1 MPPRLFRNRVFLI
14 ASGIGFV
21 VGFAMFGAITFLP
34 VYMQQVRGV
43 SATESGLRLVPLM
56 AGLLLTSLASGQI
69 ISRTGRYKLFPILGC
84 GCFTVGL
91 FLLSRLDEHTGVAES
106 SVYMFVLGIGL
117 GMVMQVLVLAVQN
130 AVDYRD
136 LGTATSAATFFRTI
150 GSCIGVAVFG
160 TVFTTE
166 LTKHLA
172 VGVPPT
178 AVGKCSPATLTGP
191 SGVLT
196 QCPAEVQAWFVG
208 AYATAIHIV
217 FLSAVPVGIVAF
229 GLAFLLPE
237 VRLRTATRT
246 TDTGE
251 AFGIPTARTSLEELQ
266 LALSR
271 HLSRENRLRGYQLVA
286 QRANVDLEPG
296 EAWMLNRVS
305 REGFRQVDV
314 MAQSSQTPVGRVREV
329 AAALTQRGYVTIDGE
344 TVSVTESGRGV
355 AALLVAA
362 QEEILNEF
370 LEEWSPNEHPD
381 VKAMVHDVSAWLS
394 GEHRAMVGA
403 GPRPDRRKIDHDLS

>member
-1 MPPRLFRNRVFLI
+1 
-14 ASGIGFV
+14 
-21 VGFAMFGAITFLP
+21 LP
-34 VYMQQVRGV
+34 LYLQQVRGV

-91 FLLSRLDEHTGVAES
+91 FLLSRMNQRTGVVES
-106 SVYMFVLGIGL
+106 SLYMFVLGIGL

-130 AVDYRD
+130 AVEYRD

-160 TVFTTE
+160 TVFTAE

-172 VGVPPT
+172 VGIPPT
-178 AVGKCSPATLTGP
+178 AVGQCSPTTLAGP

-196 QCPAEVQAWFVG
+196 QCPAEVQAWFID

-229 GLAFLLPE
+229 GLAFLMPE

-286 QRANVDLEPG
+286 ERANVDLEPG

-305 REGFRQVDV
+305 REGSRVVDV
-314 MAQSSQTPVGRVREV
+314 MAQASKTPLGRVRDV
-329 AAALTQRGYVTIDGE
+329 AAALAQRGYVTIDGE
-344 TVSVTESGRGV
+344 TVSVTESGQQV
-355 AALLVAA
+355 AALLVAG
-362 QEEILNEF
+362 QEEILHEF
-370 LEEWSPNEHPD
+370 LEGWSPHEHPD
-381 VKAMVHDVSAWLS
+381 VEAMVHEISAWLS
-394 GEHRAMVGA
+394 AEHRGMVGA
-403 GPRPDRRKIDHDLS
+403 GPTAR